1 MKYELSNFLIYLVQH
16 QTKLRR
22 IPPLSVLSKELG
34 VSVASLREQ
43 MESARVLGL
52 VEAKP
57 KLGIRQLEYSF
68 TPPVLASITF
78 AASLKMEYFYQFSDL
93 RNHIEEAYWYQAT
106 SALLPED
113 FQKLQKLVQ
122 SAKAKLNGRPIRIPH
137 EEHRDIHLLIYSRIN
152 NTYVTGLLESYWDLY
167 ETVGF
172 STFSDLSYLSSVWDY
187 HEKMV
192 NAISAGDFTGGFQLL
207 KDHMKLI
214 AQRRNQPLPQSFE

>member
-1 MKYELSNFLIYLVQH
+1 MKYQLSNFLIYLVQH
-16 QTKLRR
+16 QTKLGR
-22 IPPLSVLSKELG
+22 IPPLSVLSQELG

-68 TPPVLASITF
+68 APPVLASITF
-78 AASLKMEYFYQFSDL
+78 AATLKMDYFSQFSDL

-113 FQKLQKLVQ
+113 IQKLQKLVQ
-122 SAKAKLNGRPIRIPH
+122 SAKAKLNGRPIRIPY

-172 STFSDLSYLSSVWDY
+172 NTFSDLSYLSSVWDY

-192 NAISAGDFTGGFQLL
+192 KAILTGDFTGGFQLL

-214 AQRRNQPLPQSFE
+214 AQRRNQALPQNFE